1 MRHSAL
7 ICLALCLL
15 ALPAGARTY
24 VITPA
29 GTGDFGTI
37 QAALNA
43 VSDGDVIE
51 LINGTFTGPGNRDL
65 DYLGKAV
72 TVRSVSGNP
81 INCVIDCTGSHAEAH
96 RGFYFHYGATEAT
109 RLEGITIKNGYVPA
123 TTGNPWGGAI
133 LCYNAS
139 PTITNCVLEGNY
151 AAQGGGG
158 IRVTYGSPVISGCT
172 IRGNRSAYGG
182 GVLLW
187 GDGTRLTDCRIED
200 NEATGD
206 GAGIYCTTECTAEL
220 TGLVICGNHAGAVGK
235 GGALVCSDCAPTIS
249 HCTLVGNEAYGGSGI
264 WTLAG
269 AQPVIDH
276 TIIAFGVHASAFL
289 CQTGGGA
296 SLTCCDVFGNEDGD
310 FTACAQGQ
318 QGVDGNIGSDPLFCD
333 RLGGDYTLHWTS
345 LCSPVMN
352 PECGLIGALPAAC
365 GAIVSPDGSGSYPTI
380 QAAIDGASEGAT
392 IVLGE
397 GVFSGPGNRDIDLQG
412 KSLRI
417 AGIVGATGTI
427 IDCEGSEAEPH
438 RGFIFDQSD
447 TPETGIVGITITHAC
462 APGPDRL
469 GGAVRIVNSSPTLR
483 DCIFTDNRARAGGA
497 VSCEDTAFPMIVG
510 CTFARNEADQGGA
523 IIASNTSAP
532 EVARCT
538 FAENSATSPDVAG
551 ACIESASYS
560 QVVVTTAI
568 LSFSPQGQAVRCTT
582 AGSVTLTCSDIF
594 GNAGGD
600 WTDEIA
606 SQAALRWNFSADP
619 LFCNIAQD
627 DYGLWN
633 NSPCIREVCGVI
645 GAWPMGCE
653 TPSGIDA
660 DLPPA
665 SAGPALMHGSP
676 NPFTGG
682 ATIRARAPENWRGQ
696 SLVADVVGIDGRWVR
711 ELAAPVQDPG
721 AVDLFWD
728 GRTSDGREAPA
739 GVYLVRLRNG
749 AERHALR
756 VVLVR

>member
-7 ICLALCLL
+7 LCLALCFLV
-15 ALPAGARTY
+15 LPAGARTY

-43 VSDGDVIE
+43 VSAGDVIE

-81 INCVIDCTGSHAEAH
+81 DNCVIDCAGTQAEPH
-96 RGFYFHYGATEAT
+96 RGFHFHTAETEAA
-109 RLEGITIKNGYVPA
+109 RLEGITVKNGYL
-123 TTGNPWGGAI
+123 TGTGTDAWGGGI
-133 LCYNAS
+133 LCYYAS

-151 AAQGGGG
+151 AHEDGGG
-158 IRVTYGSPVISGCT
+158 IMVTHGSPVISGCT
-172 IRGNRSAYGG
+172 IQANRAGWGG

-187 GDGTRLTDCRIED
+187 GDGTQLTDCRIEN
-200 NEATGD
+200 NEATSN
-206 GAGIYCTTECTAEL
+206 GAGIYCTTACIADL
-220 TGLVICGNHAGAVGK
+220 TRLTICGNHTNGK
-235 GGALVCSDCAPTIS
+235 GGAIVCNNCAPRIS
-249 HCTLVGNEAYGGSGI
+249 QCTMAENEATGGSGI
-264 WTLAG
+264 WTLAN
-269 AQPVIDH
+269 AQPVIDR

-289 CQTGGGA
+289 CETGGGA

-310 FTACAQGQ
+310 FTACVQGQ
-318 QGVDGNIGSDPLFCD
+318 QGVDANVAADPLFCD
-333 RLGGDYTLHWTS
+333 RVGGDYTLQWA
-345 LCSPVMN
+345 SPCG
-352 PECGLIGALPAAC
+352 PQLSDCGLIGAWPAAC
-365 GAIVSPDGSGSYPTI
+365 GAIVYADGSGSYPTI
-380 QAAIDGASEGAT
+380 QAAVDGASEGVT

-412 KSLRI
+412 KGLRI
-417 AGIVGATGTI
+417 VGLGGATGTI
-427 IDCEGSEAEPH
+427 IDCEGSEVEPH
-438 RGFIFDQSD
+438 RGFIFDQGE
-447 TPETGIVGITITHAC
+447 TPGTEIVGITIMHAY
-462 APGPDRL
+462 APGPDCR

-483 DCIFTDNRARAGGA
+483 DCIFVENRALSGGA
-497 VSCEDTAFPMIVG
+497 VSCDNTSFPVIEG
-510 CTFARNEADQGGA
+510 CTFARNEAERGGA
-523 IIASNTSAP
+523 LASDMSGP
-532 EVARCT
+532 QVASCT
-538 FAENSATSPDVAG
+538 FAENTATSPDVAG
-551 ACIESASYS
+551 ACIESANYS
-560 QVVVTTAI
+560 QVAVTNAI

-600 WTDEIA
+600 WTDGIA
-606 SQAALRWNFSADP
+606 SQAALRGNFSADP
-619 LFCNIAQD
+619 RFCDLAQD

-653 TPSGIDA
+653 TPQGVDSDR
-660 DLPPA
+660 LSA
-665 SAGPALMHGSP
+665 SAGPMLMHGSP

-711 ELAAPVQDPG
+711 EFAAPVQDPG